1 MEENYKMPEF
11 MFIELQDQIGSAL
24 RVDYDGE
31 LIDDLVKEDKWIE
44 VIRQIEKGEQ
54 HYIFPAQ
61 NCVIRSIN
69 WNE

>member
-11 MFIELQDQIGSAL
+11 MFIELQGQIGNAL

-31 LIDDLVKEDKWIE
+31 LIDDLVKDYKWIE
-44 VIRQIEKGEQ
+44 VIKQIEKGEQ
-54 HYIFPAQ
+54 HYIFPE
-61 NCVIRSIN
+61 CVIRSIN